1 MQILSYTT
9 QELQETGHRQSGEYT
24 LDAAKLKSD
33 RSSVADDSA
42 SPQSKQQG
50 KSTKIAKSWQ
60 QENEYYSVRIM
71 FLN

>member
-1 MQILSYTT
+1 MQILFYTT
-9 QELQETGHRQSGEYT
+9 QELQVTGHKESGEYT
-24 LDAAKLKSD
+24 LDTAKLKSD

-42 SPQSKQQG
+42 SLQSKQQG

-71 FLN
+71 FPN